1 MSSLRPRFLKLPCV
15 RIPERLD
22 CLDAEEIG
30 KIAPTIP
37 KGPYADE
44 IAAGDHISLR
54 PVWPELDNGL
64 FNLEFMLLTLN

>member
-1 MSSLRPRFLKLPCV
+1 M
-15 RIPERLD
+15 E
-22 CLDAEEIG
+22 